1 MLRTLK
7 RKIRKQLYFFSGEV
21 DHLRPSVKIPVRW
34 YGTMYGGF
42 FACPLHLGRIS
53 IVYSVGIGEDI
64 SFDLELIR
72 IHGCNVWG
80 FDPTPKSVAWMARK
94 IVPDEF
100 HFCPIGLGPTDGS
113 LEFFLPKDE
122 SNVSGSFCKQRN
134 VNYSESIS
142 LEMRQLS
149 SIAKDLEHSHIDL
162 LKIDIEGFEYDVF
175 QSIIDSGL
183 TIDQICVEFHDRF
196 FPNIPRRSLNSIQQ
210 LKSAGF
216 EVFAVSDSLE
226 EVSLIHRR
234 VLGQ

>member
-1 MLRTLK
+1 
-7 RKIRKQLYFFSGEV
+7 
-21 DHLRPSVKIPVRW
+21 
-34 YGTMYGGF
+34 
-42 FACPLHLGRIS
+42 
-53 IVYSVGIGEDI
+53 
-64 SFDLELIR
+64 
-72 IHGCNVWG
+72 
-80 FDPTPKSVAWMARK
+80 MARK

-100 HFCPIGLGPTDGS
+100 NFCPIGLGPTDGS